1 MPSGTVL
8 DLRRG
13 NRSAVMWEL
22 FFGAPLSRHELAEA
36 TGLSP
41 ATVTNVVTELLAE
54 KLVIEAGTVSSQ
66 GGRPRTLV
74 RVNPGYGYVAG
85 VDIGE
90 TRVRVELFDITLRVA
105 LARAD
110 TVLEPA
116 HHEVDVAVAAIVASL
131 RQVTAL
137 VGAAPGDVIGVG
149 MSVSGVV
156 EQSARGTDAGF
167 GFGREVHNAGG
178 MLPAQHAPHA
188 PAPPGSPG
196 PGGGFGAAGRPGG
209 QLLVHGQSF
218 GWDAVPLAQLLR
230 EAGVTAPVFI
240 DNGASNL
247 GQAESWFGAGRG
259 ARHAIVILLGSGVGA
274 SIITGGSRYRGA
286 TSSAGEWGH
295 TPIAYGGRACRCGA
309 RGCLEAYVG
318 AEAILA
324 RYREAAPD
332 REIATGDEESDLAEL
347 LRRAQD
353 DDSAAHEVLTS
364 SADYLGAGI
373 AGLVNMFNP
382 ERIVIGGWAGRA
394 LCAALLPRIREAAD
408 AHALRWPFAQAA
420 IEQCALGDDAMV
432 LGAAT
437 LPIEHLITTTQR
449 PVAA

>member
-1 MPSGTVL
+1 VPSGTVL

-36 TGLSP
+36 TQLSP

-74 RVNPGYGYVAG
+74 RVNPGYGYIAG
-85 VDIGE
+85 VDVGE

-116 HHEVDVAVAAIVASL
+116 HHEVDVAVGAIVASL
-131 RQVTAL
+131 EQVTAL
-137 VGAAPGDVIGVG
+137 VGAAPSDVLGVG
-149 MSVSGVV
+149 VSVSGVV
-156 EQSARGTDAGF
+156 EQGARRTAPGQ
-167 GFGREVHNAGG
+167 GG
-178 MLPAQHAPHA
+178 G
-188 PAPPGSPG
+188 GSG
-196 PGGGFGAAGRPGG
+196 PGTPGHI
-209 QLLVHGQSF
+209 LVHGQSF

-230 EAGVTAPVFI
+230 DAGITAPVFV

-259 ARHAIVILLGSGVGA
+259 ARHAIVVLLGSGVGA

-295 TPIAYGGRACRCGA
+295 TPIMVDGRACRCGA
-309 RGCLEAYVG
+309 RGCLESYVG
-318 AEAILA
+318 AEAIVA

-332 REIATGDEESDLAEL
+332 RPIAFGDEERDLAEV
-347 LRRAQD
+347 LRRAQQD
-353 DDSAAHEVLTS
+353 PAAREVLTET
-364 SADYLGAGI
+364 ARYLGAGI

-382 ERIVIGGWAGRA
+382 ERIIIGGWAGRA
-394 LCAALLPRIREAAD
+394 LCAALLPQIREAA
-408 AHALRWPFAQAA
+408 AAQALRWPFAQAA

-437 LPIEHLITTTQR
+437 LPVEHLMTTTQR
-449 PVAA
+449 PATG